1 MSPPLMKKQIL
12 FVVDCG
18 IHIMNIVV
26 IVTNRR
32 QCLSHLHD
40 INTAHNNTCS
50 FYITSAG
57 ATKPRLTKAEEG

>member
-50 FYITSAG
+50 FYITSA
-57 ATKPRLTKAEEG
+57 